1 MTRCWLSSSLTILT
15 IWPKS
20 TRIAL
25 QTSSHQS
32 PLRIPIR
39 PSPKLLRLTAVLRLL
54 QYLLWQQ
61 WMCFRNCTI
70 YLMQK
75 QNQCR
80 TYRYKS
86 LKSWKINNI
95 DLTQQFSLTIFTDFR
110 YQSIKITWLLSISI
124 DCLLR
129 VVTDRFDCFVRF
141 RVAVNSRIST
151 TGAEDVT
158 QYFLIT
164 RRVWAIVNKIWPNT
178 LSVFENKLTWIA
190 GDFCETF
197 VQPWHRFAFHRKDF
211 GKEPCTEH
219 SGWCPC

>member
-20 TRIAL
+20 SRIAL
-25 QTSSHQS
+25 QTSSYLS

-39 PSPKLLRLTAVLRLL
+39 PSPKLLRLTAVLR
-54 QYLLWQQ
+54 
-61 WMCFRNCTI
+61 NCTI

-80 TYRYKS
+80 THRYKS

-95 DLTQQFSLTIFTDFR
+95 DLTQQFSLTICTDFR
-110 YQSIKITWLLSISI
+110 YQTIKIIWLLSISI

-164 RRVWAIVNKIWPNT
+164 RRAWAIVNEDITKH
-178 LSVFENKLTWIA
+178 SF
-190 GDFCETF
+190 
-197 VQPWHRFAFHRKDF
+197 RFWK
-211 GKEPCTEH
+211 
-219 SGWCPC
+219 